1 MKKLTDNHLRQTTF
15 HSLASQFVLN
25 AFDSVHFEEEC
36 LSIVKTSTVRALTG
50 KPLAMDRIPEEEKYK
65 QLYKHLKR
73 IASDNATEAILINNC
88 KLLTKGLGLPKAAE
102 KLLTFLTVYT
112 KNTGLNQL
120 FDGDFNFTCENID
133 QVVADISGHSIDEQ
147 MNAIK
152 ALSSTG
158 LFMFD
163 NATQI
168 AELAPL
174 PSVLLECLTHV
185 KAKSFS
191 ELVAQITIQPTP
203 SNLSLADFDYVQS
216 DTLLKLIKQAVSKKL
231 IGVNILIYGIPGTGK
246 TELAKALLAHL
257 NNNLYEIK
265 PIGDSLDN
273 PEDEFNSRTSSACL
287 RLQYHKLVQSLCRND
302 RKCVLLID
310 ECEDIF
316 RDYHSQSRISKDTL
330 HSVLENNTVPTI
342 WITNHLDELEESCI
356 RRFKFVLEIPQLNT
370 TTRKRIID
378 KLCKGLNVSIPFKD
392 SLARKQQL
400 SPAVI
405 DNGTSIAKLLKQ
417 KSYSAETT
425 LTEVIDNTLKACGY
439 ETEPLNYKQIMRFEP
454 QLVNL
459 MGNPTDLTLIES
471 AISKNS
477 NVRSLLLGPPGTGK
491 TALVHHLA
499 DKLDIPLITAKC
511 SDIIDKYVGESEK
524 NVAELFKRAHN
535 EGAILLLDEVDS
547 LLLSRDGLDKSWEV
561 QLVNELLTQIES
573 FTQPLFAATNYIGK
587 LDIAVMRR
595 FDFKLQFDYLTHEQV
610 LRFYKQ
616 AAHVRAIP
624 PMIKEELLKLTHLTA
639 GDFAIVQ
646 RRNHFNPKALSPNAI
661 IDLLKT
667 EVTHKQATQAIG
679 FIHH

>member
-25 AFDSVHFEEEC
+25 AFGSTYFDEGC
-36 LSIVKTSTVRALTG
+36 LSVVKASTVRALTG
-50 KPLAMDRIPEEEKYK
+50 KSLAMERIPEEEKYQ
-65 QLYKHLKR
+65 QLCKHLNR
-73 IASDNATEAILINNC
+73 IASDNATEAILRHNC
-88 KLLTKGLGLPKAAE
+88 KLLAQGLGLPKGAE

-112 KNTGLNQL
+112 KNIGLNQL
-120 FDGDFNFTCENID
+120 FDDDFNFTCENID
-133 QVVADISGHSIDEQ
+133 QVVADINGNSIQ
-147 MNAIK
+147 NQVNAIK

-163 NATQI
+163 NATQVL
-168 AELAPL
+168 ELTPL
-174 PSVLLECLTHV
+174 PSVIIECLTHV
-185 KAKSFS
+185 KAKSYS

-287 RLQYHKLVQSLCRND
+287 RLQYHKLVQKLCHND

-316 RDYHSQSRISKDTL
+316 RDYQYQSRISKDTL
-330 HSVLENNTVPTI
+330 HSVLENNTIPTI

-356 RRFKFVLEIPQLNT
+356 RRFKFVVEIPQLNVS
-370 TTRKRIID
+370 TRKRIID

-392 SLARKQQL
+392 SLARKQEL

-417 KSYSAETT
+417 KSDNAENT

-439 ETEPLNYKQIMRFEP
+439 DTEPLNYKQTMSFEP

-459 MGNPTDLTLIES
+459 MGNSSDVTLIEH
-471 AISKNS
+471 AVS
-477 NVRSLLLGPPGTGK
+477 NNRDVRSLLLGPPGTGK

-499 DKLDIPLITAKC
+499 DKLDMPLITAKC

-524 NVAELFKRAHN
+524 NVAELFKRAHR

-561 QLVNELLTQIES
+561 QLVNELLTQMES
-573 FTQPLFAATNYIGK
+573 FTQPLFAATNYSGK
-587 LDIAVMRR
+587 LDKAVMRR

-624 PMIKEELLKLTHLTA
+624 SIIKEELLKLTHLTA

-646 RRNHFNPKALSPNAI
+646 RRNHFNPKALTPNEI
-661 IDLLKT
+661 IDLLKA
-667 EVTHKQATQAIG
+667 EVTHKKTAQAIG